1 MFERFVLKTSYE
13 DRDTY
18 CMSLNSTINFLVES
32 LNQMFVLNKMN
43 IEQDM
48 IMSSFVSQLNN
59 NQIDVL
65 SYLETCLY
73 YLLMMSQIPVIIQMN
88 TLPTVLI

>member
-13 DRDTY
+13 DGDTY
-18 CMSLNSTINFLVES
+18 FVSLNSTINFLVES

-73 YLLMMSQIPVIIQMN
+73 YLLMKSHIPVIIQMN